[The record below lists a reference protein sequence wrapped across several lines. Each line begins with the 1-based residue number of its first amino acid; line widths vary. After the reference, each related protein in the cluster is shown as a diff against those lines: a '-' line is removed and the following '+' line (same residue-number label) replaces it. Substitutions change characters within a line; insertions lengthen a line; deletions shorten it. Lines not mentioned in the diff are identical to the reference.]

1 MSSSPVAQVPSTA
14 VAQLA
19 AELEQATS
27 PEELLRVVRAL
38 GALGQVEG
46 IPSLIRAFGFNR
58 PAVGEAA
65 LEEVLRFGDVA
76 VQPLLE
82 QIDGFDYGAR
92 AYSVRALARIGH
104 GNAYPF
110 LVEAIVADFAPSVRR
125 AAVRGLGRVAA
136 RRPLSDQERAL
147 ELLRQC
153 LTDAE
158 VLAVPRL
165 AKRLEAQNR
174 CPQDVEWA
182 IDADLPEGRNLL
194 ALQARPETV
203 WSRKPKAPP
212 AQGYATG
219 IMSIVGTLNA
229 ARPVKR

>member
-1 MSSSPVAQVPSTA
+1 MSSLSAAQVPPTA
-14 VAQLA
+14 VAQLT

-65 LEEVLRFGDVA
+65 LEEVLRFGDAA
-76 VQPLLE
+76 VRPLLAH
-82 QIDGFDYGAR
+82 IDGFDYGAR

-104 GNAYPF
+104 GDAYPF
-110 LVEAIVADFAPSVRR
+110 LAEAIVADFAPSVRR

-147 ELLRQC
+147 HLLRQC
-153 LTDAE
+153 LTDADWG
-158 VLAVPRL
+158 VRYAAVGSLTDLARSGEPLLRPQAQAGIQMALEDGDPLIPLRAQLSQQEL
-165 AKRLEAQNR
+165 ATD
-174 CPQDVEWA
+174 P
-182 IDADLPEGRNLL
+182 
-194 ALQARPETV
+194 
-203 WSRKPKAPP
+203 
-212 AQGYATG
+212 
-219 IMSIVGTLNA
+219 
-229 ARPVKR
+229 

>member
-1 MSSSPVAQVPSTA
+1 MSASPAAQVPSAA
-14 VAQLA
+14 VAQLV

-27 PEELLRVVRAL
+27 PEELLGVVRAL

-46 IPSLIRAFGFNR
+46 IPYLIRTFGFNR

-65 LEEVLRFGDVA
+65 LEEVLRFGDAA

-82 QIDGFDYGAR
+82 RIDGFDYGAR

-104 GNAYPF
+104 GDAYPF

-136 RRPLSDQERAL
+136 RRPLPDQERAL

-153 LTDAE
+153 LS
-158 VLAVPRL
+158 
-165 AKRLEAQNR
+165 
-174 CPQDVEWA
+174 
-182 IDADLPEGRNLL
+182 DADWGVRYAAIGALTDLARSGEPLL
-194 ALQARPETV
+194 RPQAEAGIQVAMDDTDPLIPLR
-203 WSRKPKAPP
+203 
-212 AQGYATG
+212 AQL
-219 IMSIVGTLNA
+219 SQQELA
-229 ARPVKR
+229 AHP